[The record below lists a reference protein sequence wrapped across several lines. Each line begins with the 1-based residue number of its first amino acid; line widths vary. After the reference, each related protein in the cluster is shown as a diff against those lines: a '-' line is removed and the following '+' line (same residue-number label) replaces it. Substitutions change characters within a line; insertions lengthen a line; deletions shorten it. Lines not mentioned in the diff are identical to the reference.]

1 MQLYSNGLKAL
12 LLFLPLTVGFP
23 AFAELDETLSV
34 KDDCKH
40 DTHFRCILYV
50 KAHDGDTI
58 TIEIPNV
65 PPIIGHN
72 ISVRIKGIDAPEI
85 SGHGA
90 CERQQAR
97 IAQEL
102 VEKVLSNAKR
112 IDLIN
117 IERDKYFRLLADVI
131 ADGKSLSQIIMNAH
145 LAYSYNGGTKQKIN
159 WCEFNKKRVPAKE
172 TSP

>member
-1 MQLYSNGLKAL
+1 MYSNCLKAL
-12 LLFLPLTVGFP
+12 LLFLPLIVGFP
-23 AFAELDETLSV
+23 AFAELDEALSV
-34 KDDCKH
+34 KGDCKH
-40 DTHFRCILYV
+40 GAQIFTCVRYV

-58 TIEIPNV
+58 TVEIPNV

-72 ISVRIKGIDAPEI
+72 ISVRVKGIDAPEI

-90 CERQQAR
+90 CEHQQAR
-97 IAQEL
+97 SAQEL
-102 VEKVLSNAKR
+102 VQKVLSTAKR

-131 ADGKSLSQIIMNAH
+131 ADGKSLSQIVMNAH

-159 WCEFNKKRVPAKE
+159 WCEFDKKRVPAKE